1 MTTFEQL
8 QEADYLYTEAC
19 EASEQGGNTPD
30 LLALE
35 LAAKKNLQEARDNYY
50 QSTQQS
56 GLAN

>member
-1 MTTFEQL
+1 MTRFEEL
-8 QEADYLYTEAC
+8 ELASYVYTEAC